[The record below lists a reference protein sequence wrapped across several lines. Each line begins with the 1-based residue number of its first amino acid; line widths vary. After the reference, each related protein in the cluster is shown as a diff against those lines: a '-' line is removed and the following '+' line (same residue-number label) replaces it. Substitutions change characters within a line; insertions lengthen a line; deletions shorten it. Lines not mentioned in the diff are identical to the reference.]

1 MGPGGPV
8 RESGQ
13 NRTFEDLS
21 TNEKWESSMDNR

>member
-1 MGPGGPV
+1 MGPGGT
-8 RESGQ
+8 SGQ